1 MDKEVIKGLKFRIYP
16 NKNQCLKI
24 DAILSAYRFYYNLT
38 LETLIKNKSD
48 NILISKEELIE
59 KYKDIKFDNNVLKTN
74 LLSMILKEAIFQC
87 LKTFEKLD
95 KLNKIQKFKSY
106 YIKNSISLFSDQI
119 YFNLD
124 FENSKVKIL
133 NMDIKA
139 SGIRFKVTPLH
150 RVTISRTID
159 NKYYISYVSKVKHN
173 ILSPPKIKKRIGI
186 DVGLNSLI
194 TTSDGDKILNERFL
208 KRMQN
213 RISVLQRSLG
223 NKHKGS
229 RNYIKNKIALQRA
242 YEKVVN
248 KRNDY
253 LNKVTYRIVKQN
265 TFIGV
270 EDLDVKGMEQKRQI
284 SKSLIDACFGELI
297 YDLKY
302 KATWNDRKFVKVDRY
317 FPSSQLCSHCGYKNE
332 EVKDLSIREWTC
344 PKCNTTHN
352 RDVNAAKNILKE
364 SYKIALI
371 DKNIRK
377 DRIQSVLNTL
387 FPY

>member
-48 NILISKEELIE
+48 NISISKEELIE
-59 KYKDIKFDNNVLKTN
+59 KYKDIKFDNNVLKIN

-106 YIKNSISLFSDQI
+106 YIKNSISLFSNQI

-139 SGIRFKVTPLH
+139 SGIRFNVTPLH

-371 DKNIRK
+371 DENIRK